1 MDRLTLRKIGIRE
14 SESRSRRRSLK
25 GAACGPG
32 VLREEER
39 DAAGRIKAAVE
50 HSLPD
55 VRSPWRT
62 ATLVASGVAAL
73 ELVALVVLGVV
84 LLAKP
89 VSDHVRQAAEAKV
102 MAPVNVK
109 PHRAPLV
116 GAPKLTRSETSVIV
130 LNGNGRAGAAA
141 TSAEA
146 VRRFGYTIG
155 TVGNAPR
162 SDFTRTLVMFR
173 KGYQA
178 EGARL
183 AKDLHV
189 KIVGPLDG
197 LRPADMLGAHVAL
210 VVGA

>member
-1 MDRLTLRKIGIRE
+1 M
-14 SESRSRRRSLK
+14 
-25 GAACGPG
+25 
-32 VLREEER
+32 
-39 DAAGRIKAAVE
+39 E
-50 HSLPD
+50 HSLLQ

-73 ELVALVVLGVV
+73 ELVALVILGVV

-89 VSDHVRQAAEAKV
+89 VSEHVRQAAEAQV
-102 MAPVNVK
+102 LAPVKVK
-109 PHRAPLV
+109 SRPAPAV
-116 GAPKLTRSETSVIV
+116 GAPKLTRAETSVIV

-141 TSAEA
+141 SSAEA

-162 SDFTRTLVMFR
+162 TDFTRTLVMYR
-173 KGYQA
+173 NGYKA

-183 AKDLHV
+183 AKDLDL

-197 LRPADMLGAHVAL
+197 LRPADLLGAHVAL
-210 VVGA
+210 VVGS

>member
-1 MDRLTLRKIGIRE
+1 M
-14 SESRSRRRSLK
+14 
-25 GAACGPG
+25 
-32 VLREEER
+32 
-39 DAAGRIKAAVE
+39 E
-50 HSLPD
+50 HSLLQ

-62 ATLVASGVAAL
+62 ATLVASGVAAV
-73 ELVALVVLGVV
+73 ELVALVILGVV

-102 MAPVNVK
+102 MAPVKVK
-109 PHRAPLV
+109 QPQRAPVV
-116 GAPKLTRSETSVIV
+116 GAPKLTRGETSVIV

-141 TSAEA
+141 SSAEA

-178 EGARL
+178 EACAAGEGSRT
-183 AKDLHV
+183 
-189 KIVGPLDG
+189 
-197 LRPADMLGAHVAL
+197 
-210 VVGA
+210 

>member
-1 MDRLTLRKIGIRE
+1 M
-14 SESRSRRRSLK
+14 
-25 GAACGPG
+25 
-32 VLREEER
+32 
-39 DAAGRIKAAVE
+39 E
-50 HSLPD
+50 HSLIQ

-62 ATLVASGVAAL
+62 ATLVASAVAAL
-73 ELVALVVLGVV
+73 ELVALVILGVV

-102 MAPVNVK
+102 LAPVQAK
-109 PHRAPLV
+109 PRPKPVV
-116 GAPKLTRSETSVIV
+116 GAPKLARGETSVIV

-141 TSAEA
+141 ASAES

-162 SDFTRTLVMFR
+162 SDFTRTLVMYR

-178 EGARL
+178 EAARL
-183 AKDLHV
+183 AKDLNV

-197 LRPADMLGAHVAL
+197 LKTSDLLGAHVAL
-210 VVGA
+210 IVGS

>member
-1 MDRLTLRKIGIRE
+1 M
-14 SESRSRRRSLK
+14 
-25 GAACGPG
+25 
-32 VLREEER
+32 
-39 DAAGRIKAAVE
+39 E
-50 HSLPD
+50 HSLAQ

-62 ATLVASGVAAL
+62 ATLVASTVAAL
-73 ELVALVVLGVV
+73 ELVALLVLGVV

-102 MAPVNVK
+102 LTPVKATPRRAAP
-109 PHRAPLV
+109 V
-116 GAPKLTRSETSVIV
+116 GAPKLTRARTSVIV

-141 TSAEA
+141 EGADA

-162 SDFTRTLVMFR
+162 SDFTRTLVMYR
-173 KGYQA
+173 PGYRPEA
-178 EGARL
+178 LRL
-183 AKDLHV
+183 AKDLRV

-210 VVGA
+210 IVGS

>member
-1 MDRLTLRKIGIRE
+1 M
-14 SESRSRRRSLK
+14 
-25 GAACGPG
+25 
-32 VLREEER
+32 
-39 DAAGRIKAAVE
+39 E

-55 VRSPWRT
+55 VRDAPWRT

-89 VSDHVRQAAEAKV
+89 VSDHVRQAAQAKV
-102 MAPVNVK
+102 MAPVKVK
-109 PHRAPLV
+109 PHRAAPV
-116 GAPKLTRSETSVIV
+116 GAPKLTRAETSVIV

-141 TSAEA
+141 SSADA

-162 SDFTRTLVMFR
+162 SDFTRTLVMYR

-197 LRPADMLGAHVAL
+197 LRPSTCSGPMSRSSSAPS
-210 VVGA
+210 

>member
-1 MDRLTLRKIGIRE
+1 
-14 SESRSRRRSLK
+14 
-25 GAACGPG
+25 
-32 VLREEER
+32 
-39 DAAGRIKAAVE
+39 VE
-50 HSLPD
+50 HSLLQ

-62 ATLVASGVAAL
+62 ATLVAAGVAAV
-73 ELVALVVLGVV
+73 ELVALVILGVV

-102 MAPVNVK
+102 MAPVKVK
-109 PHRAPLV
+109 QPRRAPVV
-116 GAPKLTRSETSVIV
+116 GAPKLARGETSVIV

-141 TSAEA
+141 ASAEA

-155 TVGNAPR
+155 TVGNPPR

-178 EGARL
+178 EAARL
-183 AKDLHV
+183 AKDLDV

-197 LRPADMLGAHVAL
+197 LKTTDMLGAHVAL
-210 VVGA
+210 IVGS